1 MQTSKIKVFGNVI
14 QKLNFYCDPSH
25 GWLEVM
31 RVDIDALGL
40 ADQISAHSHARAG
53 WAYLE
58 EDCDASRYLDA
69 AKAAGW
75 TIQIVE
81 KYTGTDSPIR
91 NMARFSAKVP
101 A

>member
-1 MQTSKIKVFGNVI
+1 MKTL
-14 QKLNFYCDPSH
+14 KLNFYCDPSH

-31 RVDIDALGL
+31 HEDIEALGI
-40 ADQISAHSHARAG
+40 ADKISQHSHARAG
-53 WAYLE
+53 WVYLE
-58 EDCDASRYLDA
+58 EDCDADLFLNS

-81 KYTGTDSPIR
+81 KYSNADSHIR
-91 NMARFSAKVP
+91 RMESFKVL